1 MERLSIKSDVEKE
14 VNAKQLDAD
23 TQRLRNLESILL
35 KLYDEQADL
44 NARWQAERQAVLGVN
59 ELQEKIAMTQ
69 LEIETAEREYDL
81 NKAAELKYGTLSE
94 LEEQLQ
100 AAQTK
105 EDQAEEGA
113 SDVGDSMLR
122 DEVVPDDIG
131 QFFFSRAAPS
141 VVLRAR
147 ALRERNKRTPAFLTR
162 PFLFLLQPASSPCGP
177 AYPRP
182 NWWRPNGDACS
193 PWPTSCASASWGRTR
208 RLKSSRTPS
217 KGRGPG

>member
-131 QFFFSRAAPS
+131 KFFFF
-141 VVLRAR
+141 RAR
-147 ALRERNKRTPAFLTR
+147 LRPWFCERVRCASETSEHR
-162 PFLFLLQPASSPCGP
+162 PFSLVLFFFCSSQRHLRVDRHTLGQIGGD
-177 AYPRP
+177 RP
-182 NWWRPNGDACS
+182 GTRAHH
-193 PWPTSCASASWGRTR
+193 GRQAARAR
-208 RLKSSRTPS
+208 RGA
-217 KGRGPG
+217 GRGD